1 MKLIHCAD
9 LHLDSKMSANL
20 DKERAKERKEEILHT
35 FERMIAYAAQNKVSA
50 ILIAGDLFDTKNI
63 SATTRNVILHNITG
77 HPKISFYYLKG
88 NHDND
93 NFLSGLEEIPGN
105 LKMFGSEWT
114 TYEEAEGKISI
125 SGIELSNENAES
137 AYISLVLDSGKFNIV
152 MLHGQ
157 ESKGAVKDRAEII
170 NLKALRN
177 KGIDYLA
184 LGHIHMYKKEKLDAR
199 GTYCYAGC
207 LEGRGFDE
215 CGDHGFVVLDIDEN
229 TGNYTHEF
237 VLFAQRKL
245 YTVEV
250 DVTDCQTTA
259 EMVSTATLDLQDA
272 GCDEDSLVKIVLKG
286 LLDVACEKDIAYIQ
300 SRFRQRFY
308 YVKVYDET
316 RLKIDVQD
324 YMLDESLKG
333 EYVRQVMADD
343 SISEDDKKAIIR
355 YGLQAIAGEE
365 VQ

>member
-1 MKLIHCAD
+1 MGINEIYTLCRFTF
-9 LHLDSKMSANL
+9 DSKMDTNL
-20 DKERAKERKEEILHT
+20 DKERAKERKGEILHT
-35 FERMIAYAAQNKVSA
+35 FERMIMYAVQNDISS
-50 ILIAGDLFDTKNI
+50 ILIAGDMFDVKNI
-63 SATTRNVILHNITG
+63 SATARNVVLYNIVG
-77 HPKISFYYLKG
+77 HPEITFYYLRG

-93 NFLSGLEEIPGN
+93 NFLSG
-105 LKMFGSEWT
+105 M
-114 TYEEAEGKISI
+114 
-125 SGIELSNENAES
+125 ELSRENAES
-137 AYISLVLDSGKFNIV
+137 AYTSLVLDSKKFNIV

-157 ESKGAVKDRAEII
+157 ESKSDVKDRAEII

-184 LGHIHMYKKEKLDAR
+184 LGHIHIHKMEKLDAR

-215 CGDHGFVVLDIDEN
+215 CGEHGFVVLDIDED
-229 TGNYTHEF
+229 TGTYTCEF
-237 VLFAQRKL
+237 VPFAPRKL
-245 YTVEV
+245 YTVNV
-250 DVTDCQTTA
+250 DVTDCGTTA
-259 EMVSTATLDLQDA
+259 EMISKAALDIQNV
-272 GCDEDSLVKIVLKG
+272 GCDDEALVKIVLKG
-286 LLDVACEKDIAYIQ
+286 LLDVECEKDIVYFQ

-316 RLKIDVQD
+316 RLKIDIGD

-333 EYVRQVMADD
+333 EYVRQVMEDQ
-343 SISEDDKKAIIR
+343 SIPEEDKKIIIR